1 MKHGVLVLLLLGCI
15 LTAPAQY
22 ISHVNKAT
30 LAVLR
35 EQKKLARDVYD
46 SLYAKWELRIF
57 EEIGGAEM
65 AHMEAVK
72 PLLDQFAVEDP
83 IAITGDERGRFA
95 YRPFQRLYD
104 SLVVSG
110 TASMVGALRTGA
122 FVEEMD
128 IVDLQR
134 AIQSTGAD
142 DLRAIYKYLLMAAQ
156 RHLLT
161 FTRYLKK
168 VGVPYEPVLLS
179 AREYG
184 RLIGASGGGMEK

>member
-1 MKHGVLVLLLLGCI
+1 MLLLLGCF
-15 LTAPAQY
+15 LTTEAQY
-22 ISHVNKAT
+22 IPHVNKAT

-46 SLYAKWELRIF
+46 SLYDKWELRIF
-57 EEIGGAEM
+57 EEIGGAEK

-83 IAITGDERGRFA
+83 VAITGDEPGRFA
-95 YRPFQRLYD
+95 HRPFQRLYD
-104 SLVVSG
+104 SLLVSG
-110 TASMVGALRTGA
+110 TASLVGALRTGA

-134 AIQSTGAD
+134 AIKYTGAE
-142 DLRAIYKYLLMAAQ
+142 DLRAVYKYLLMAAQ

-168 VGVPYEPVLLS
+168 AGAPYEPVLLPS
-179 AREYG
+179 REYE
-184 RLIGASGGGMEK
+184 RLIGASGGGTEK